1 MHSAAFPERRS
12 RSGSSE
18 PDHLALSAALNENN
32 FRVGLVNMP
41 FASSRRPSIQ
51 LGLLQAILAGYDIP
65 AASIYFNL
73 DFGSLIGW
81 EKYESLCHER
91 DFLLGE
97 WLFARAAFA
106 EDAIDPEPFLEH
118 HISEINAVCT
128 DLGCDID
135 HLVSLRE
142 SLLPAFIDDCVKQVE
157 WSQFNVVG
165 FSSIFEQNCAAL
177 ALARRLKARFP
188 KIVTVFGGAN
198 FEDEMGLEY
207 IRALPWINYA
217 VIGEGD
223 QVFPELVRRLVTG
236 EDPGTILGVASRL
249 PDGTIAFAGRAAQI
263 ENLDLLPEPAYADYF
278 ETAAKRQLPDFVNG
292 QVVSLP
298 IETARGCWWGAKHH
312 CTFCGLN
319 GLGMKFRSKSPAR
332 VLSGIDELAR
342 QYDTYAFLSVDNILD
357 QSYIGSVFEPLA
369 QQRKDYT
376 FFFEVKA
383 NLTPAQLRTL
393 KRGGVRIIQPGIESL
408 DTHALQLMRKGT
420 TRLQN
425 VRLLKWANYYHLVVT
440 WNLLLGF
447 PGECLED
454 CQKQVATMRLIP
466 HLCPPGYVG
475 RIRLDRFSPNFFDS
489 HRRGFQDVRPIQA
502 YGDIYPHILNHDA
515 IAYFFSYC
523 APEALLDWAYVELK
537 ETVREWQKAWEKEPP
552 FLVFQRGAGRLTF
565 TDGRYRTPARVIS
578 FGELEAQVYEA
589 CTSRISSANFL
600 LRHLRDKHGSDVSLA
615 TVEQVLARF
624 SDLGLVLEED
634 GEFLGLALPVNQNW

>member
-1 MHSAAFPERRS
+1 MHSAALPERRS
-12 RSGSSE
+12 RSGSS
-18 PDHLALSAALNENN
+18 PDNLTLSAALAKHN
-32 FRVGLVNMP
+32 FCVGLVNMP

-65 AASIYFNL
+65 AESIYFNL
-73 DFGSLIGW
+73 DLGNLIGW

-106 EDAIDPEPFLEH
+106 EEAIDPEPFLAH
-118 HISEINAVCT
+118 HISQIDVVCT

-135 HLVSLRE
+135 YLVSLRE
-142 SLLPAFIDDCVKQVE
+142 SLLPAFIQDCVKQVE
-157 WSQFNVVG
+157 WSQFDVVG

-177 ALARRLKARFP
+177 GLARQLKARFP
-188 KIVTVFGGAN
+188 EIVIVFGGAN

-207 IRALPWINYA
+207 LRALPWIDYA

-223 QVFPELVRRLVTG
+223 KVFPELVKRLLIG
-236 EDPGTILGVASRL
+236 DDPGTILGVASRL
-249 PDGTIAFAGRAAQI
+249 PDGTIAFTGRAAQI

-278 ETAAKRQLPDFVNG
+278 KTAAKRQLPDVVNG

-298 IETARGCWWGAKHH
+298 IETARGCWWGAKQH

-383 NLTPAQLRTL
+383 NLTPERLRTL

-408 DTHALQLMRKGT
+408 DTHALELMRKGT

-425 VRLLKWANYYHLVVT
+425 VRLLKWASYYDLVVT

-454 CQKQVATMRLIP
+454 CQKQVATMHLIP

-489 HRRGFQDVRPIQA
+489 YRMGFRDVRPIQA
-502 YGDIYPHILNHDA
+502 YEDIYPNVLNHDA

-523 APEALLDWAYVELK
+523 APEALPDCAYVEVK

-552 FLVFQRGAGRLTF
+552 FLVFQRGAGRLTI
-565 TDGRYRTPARVIS
+565 TDGRYGMPPQVFS
-578 FGELEAQVYEA
+578 FGELEAQIYEA
-589 CTSRISSANFL
+589 CTSRSNSAGFL
-600 LRHLRDKHGSDVSLA
+600 LRHLRDEHGSDIPLG
-615 TVEQVLARF
+615 TVEKVLSHF
-624 SDLGLVLEED
+624 SDLGLVLEEN
-634 GEFLGLALPVNQNW
+634 GEFLGLALPVNPNW